1 MNETLDPETHTGT
14 PQAAVTEST
23 GSPIA
28 APTMARP
35 PVDLDQVHRGEQFRT
50 GGLLWPMPEDFG
62 GGWLRIRPASITE
75 VSTARDDH
83 ERKLRDMP
91 SVKRL
96 HKKQDDLR
104 GKAGVELNRFTVVMA
119 IEEWIDAAPLLVAGT
134 KVDVSAMGPA
144 ELRQFI
150 SDNFL
155 PELDQGSSKP
165 PENELNMTF
174 LMHVLEGMDRVST
187 APALEIAKV
196 GKDYRLGL
204 GTGADY
210 GA

>member
-1 MNETLDPETHTGT
+1 MTTEYPEAHTGT
-14 PQAAVTEST
+14 PQSAQAESQ
-23 GSPIA
+23 GAPIP
-28 APTMARP
+28 APSMARP
-35 PVDLDQVHRGEQFRT
+35 PVDLDQVHRGERFRT
-50 GGLLWPMPEDFG
+50 GGLLWPMQEDFG

-91 SVKRL
+91 AVKKL
-96 HKKQDDLR
+96 YKKGDDLR
-104 GKAGVELNRFTVVMA
+104 GKAGVELNRYTVVMA
-119 IEEWIDAAPLLVAGT
+119 IEEWVDPAPFLRSG
-134 KVDVSAMGPA
+134 KEIDVSDMTPA
-144 ELRQFI
+144 ELRQFV

-155 PELDQGSSKP
+155 PELDQGSTQA
-165 PENELNMTF
+165 PEHELNMTF

-210 GA
+210 GD